1 MAKTDIKNKAKD
13 QQEQANELLENP
25 EVIADRLGRGEAFLK
40 QNSKIVGG
48 IIIAII
54 LVIAGILFFQ
64 INRENQNKRA
74 QEEMFQAVY
83 YWEQDETDLALNG
96 DGDNVGLL
104 YIADEYS
111 GTAAANLAHF
121 YIGSIYL
128 SEGQFQNAID
138 HLRNFSSDDF
148 FVQSRAYSLIGD
160 AYLELENTS
169 EAIKFYRRAAD
180 HNENKF
186 FTPRYLYKLAIAY
199 EEAGDTNRAIETY
212 ATIENQYFESYE
224 FTAARKHKARLE
236 GLASR

>member
-1 MAKTDIKNKAKD
+1 MAKTDTKNTAKA

-25 EVIADRLGRGEAFLK
+25 DVIADRLGRGEAFLK
-40 QNSKIVGG
+40 QNSQIVGG
-48 IIIAII
+48 IIIAIV
-54 LVIAGILFFQ
+54 LVIAGILYYT

-74 QEEMFQAVY
+74 QAEMFQAVY

-128 SEGQFQNAID
+128 SEGQYQNAID
-138 HLRNFSSDDF
+138 HLKNFSSDDF
-148 FVQSRAYSLIGD
+148 FVQSRAYALIGD
-160 AYLELENTS
+160 AYMELENTS
-169 EAIKFYRRAAD
+169 DAITNYRRAAD

-186 FTPRYLYKLAIAY
+186 FTPRYLYKLAVAY
-199 EEAGDTNRAIETY
+199 EEAGDVNRAIDTY